1 MHRKK
6 TSFSGKHK
14 VNHNSNNQGENVSF
28 INARRTPQS
37 KFNHQWNDVNKQKF
51 SKFTNS
57 SNTNKPDSFNS
68 SNKSN
73 NFNINKS
80 YNFNSSNKPN
90 NFNSSNKFNN
100 SNSTKSNNFNM
111 TKQNNFNTN
120 KPNKIDDFI
129 SKIDFTNIEKII
141 TAILEQFRAND
152 LDRLHRIDEKA
163 LEESIVSYRK
173 DIAELTIIAYSFRKL
188 LSKKHIFNSPNWKG
202 FREKTIS
209 NLEEAIKLSKEENK
223 DNYNLKIK
231 EIQNSIEKTDQ
242 LLGHFIHDIVF
253 NARTKLASS
262 AYAYGLSLS
271 QASNLLSANKDLVM
285 ELVGQTKIPDEDIK
299 TKTMTERVNFLKT
312 NIPENKEKKVQKK

>member
-28 INARRTPQS
+28 INARRNPQS

-57 SNTNKPDSFNS
+57 SNTNKPDNS
-68 SNKSN
+68 NPSSKPNNLNTIKSN

-80 YNFNSSNKPN
+80 N
-90 NFNSSNKFNN
+90 NFNSANKFNN
-100 SNSTKSNNFNM
+100 FNIP
-111 TKQNNFNTN
+111 

-163 LEESIVSYRK
+163 LEESIISYRK

>member
-28 INARRTPQS
+28 INARRNPQS

-68 SNKSN
+68 SNK
-73 NFNINKS
+73 
-80 YNFNSSNKPN
+80 
-90 NFNSSNKFNN
+90 FNN
-100 SNSTKSNNFNM
+100 SNSTKSNNFNT

-163 LEESIVSYRK
+163 LEESIISYRK

>member
-1 MHRKK
+1 MHIKK

-28 INARRTPQS
+28 INARRNPQS

-68 SNKSN
+68 SNKS
-73 NFNINKS
+73 
-80 YNFNSSNKPN
+80 
-90 NFNSSNKFNN
+90 
-100 SNSTKSNNFNM
+100 
-111 TKQNNFNTN
+111 NNFNTN

>member
-68 SNKSN
+68 SNK
-73 NFNINKS
+73 
-80 YNFNSSNKPN
+80 
-90 NFNSSNKFNN
+90 FNN
-100 SNSTKSNNFNM
+100 SNSTKSNNFNT

-173 DIAELTIIAYSFRKL
+173 DIVELTIIAYSFRKL